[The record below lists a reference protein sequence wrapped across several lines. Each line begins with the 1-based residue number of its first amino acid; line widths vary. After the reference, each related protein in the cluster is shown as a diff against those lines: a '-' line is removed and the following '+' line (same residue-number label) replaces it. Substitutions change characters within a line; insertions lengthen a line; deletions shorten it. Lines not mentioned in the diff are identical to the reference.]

1 MLVSL
6 KTSLEKMLVISLIW
20 YIYFE
25 YQFKK
30 LGLIFE
36 ITNLTDFAIRT
47 KINVEENRTRD
58 IVNLF

>member
-6 KTSLEKMLVISLIW
+6 KTSLEKMLVIKSDLVYLFWVSVQKIRP
-20 YIYFE
+20 
-25 YQFKK
+25 
-30 LGLIFE
+30 
-36 ITNLTDFAIRT
+36 NLTDFAIRT